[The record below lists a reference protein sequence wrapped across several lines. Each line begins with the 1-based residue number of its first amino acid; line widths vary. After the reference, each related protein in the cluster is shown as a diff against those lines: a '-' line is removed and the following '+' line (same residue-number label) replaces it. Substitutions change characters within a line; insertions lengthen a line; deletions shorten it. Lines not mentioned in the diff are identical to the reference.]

1 MFRCWQRGL
10 CSSSSTRD
18 SPQGTAGPLSQVW
31 GALMKIHSR
40 KGTEHQKRRDQQ
52 RARENKVRERRGGRG
67 REGEDAL
74 PWSRALPKGQRPMEH
89 PHHSKGKQKQG
100 AAEKLRHPDSNPWT
114 TFASLKGPTVP
125 CGGYKAGKRDVWSEA
140 EAGKGGG
147 MDSPK
152 CFNVCLFCY
161 PLIKYLCYSAIN

>member
-18 SPQGTAGPLSQVW
+18 SPQGTAGPLSHVR

-40 KGTEHQKRRDQQ
+40 KGPEHQKRRDQQ
-52 RARENKVRERRGGRG
+52 RAWENKIRERRGGRG
-67 REGEDAL
+67 REWKMLCPGAGHCQRGSG
-74 PWSRALPKGQRPMEH
+74 PWSTHTTAKENRNKEQQKNWDTLTPTPE
-89 PHHSKGKQKQG
+89 PH
-100 AAEKLRHPDSNPWT
+100 
-114 TFASLKGPTVP
+114 FASLKGPTVP
-125 CGGYKAGKRDVWSEA
+125 CGGYKAGKRGVWSEA

-152 CFNVCLFCY
+152 RFNVCVFVTQ
-161 PLIKYLCYSAIN
+161 

>member
-67 REGEDAL
+67 REGKMLCPGAGHCRRDSG
-74 PWSRALPKGQRPMEH
+74 PWSTHTTAKENKNKEQQKNWDTLTPTPEPHLPHWRDPLYPVVVTRRGREM
-89 PHHSKGKQKQG
+89 SGV
-100 AAEKLRHPDSNPWT
+100 KLR
-114 TFASLKGPTVP
+114 L
-125 CGGYKAGKRDVWSEA
+125 GKEEGWIPPSVL
-140 EAGKGGG
+140 
-147 MDSPK
+147 M
-152 CFNVCLFCY
+152 FLFFVTQ
-161 PLIKYLCYSAIN
+161 